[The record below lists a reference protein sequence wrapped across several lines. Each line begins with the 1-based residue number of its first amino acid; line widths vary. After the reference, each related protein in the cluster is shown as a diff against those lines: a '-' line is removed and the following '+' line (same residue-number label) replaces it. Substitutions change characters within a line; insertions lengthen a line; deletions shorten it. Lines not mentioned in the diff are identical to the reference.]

1 MTRTVPR
8 QLFFRYILTG
18 GAAALVDLGGFAM
31 LLQFPVPIA
40 LAGTASF
47 ALAVLVNY
55 TLTSRFVF
63 QVQPGLQRLPAFA
76 LGALAGLCINMGGT
90 LGLSA
95 LGFAPVLAKCA
106 GIGMAFLFNYAI
118 NAAVIFRR

>member
-1 MTRTVPR
+1 
-8 QLFFRYILTG
+8 
-18 GAAALVDLGGFAM
+18 M

-76 LGALAGLCINMGGT
+76 LGALGR
-90 LGLSA
+90 A
-95 LGFAPVLAKCA
+95 LHSTWGAHW
-106 GIGMAFLFNYAI
+106 G
-118 NAAVIFRR
+118 